1 MEKNLRVSYF
11 SFYYV
16 QFFIIIFFFFAL
28 LRS

>member
-16 QFFIIIFFFFAL
+16 QFFIIFFFFAL